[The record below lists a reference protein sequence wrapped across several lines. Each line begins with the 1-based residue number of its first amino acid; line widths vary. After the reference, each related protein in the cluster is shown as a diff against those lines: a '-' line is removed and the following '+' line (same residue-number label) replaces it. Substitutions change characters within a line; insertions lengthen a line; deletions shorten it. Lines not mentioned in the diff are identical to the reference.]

1 METEESL
8 FEKEAPDVLEI
19 VNSFTTHLITFNGI
33 NYQRQCSVYDILND
47 VKWFVLGYP
56 EDIPI
61 SNGEM
66 KVAEKLFLE
75 QINFQK
81 QTQVM
86 PSSAS
91 LSEAP
96 CSDANS
102 TPDNSDTL
110 FTVKDIPIKYKEP
123 SARWFKQIGSS
134 KDYDILDEEDF
145 QKFVEFRA
153 EARKAGMRDD
163 RSKTTAYVDFRRKYP
178 KTDIAEV
185 LNGFRQ
191 RKAERERDLANKE
204 FVPMWK
210 NLSTW
215 INKKCWETD
224 DMDIPEN
231 AELSTLSPEAQRYMS
246 KSSAEKYLLKLEE
259 IDRIFRET
267 GKRIDISDAEDY
279 ILGRKIW

>member
-1 METEESL
+1 METKESL

-19 VNSFTTHLITFNGI
+19 INSFTTHLITFNGI

-61 SNGEM
+61 SNYEM

-75 QINFQK
+75 QIDSPK

-86 PSSAS
+86 PTSAS
-91 LSEAP
+91 FFGEIKAP
-96 CSDANS
+96 H
-102 TPDNSDTL
+102 
-110 FTVKDIPIKYKEP
+110 KYF
-123 SARWFKQIGSS
+123 RQIGSS

-210 NLSTW
+210 NMSTW

>member
-1 METEESL
+1 METNLFKEES
-8 FEKEAPDVLEI
+8 KDVLEI
-19 VNSFTTHLITFNGI
+19 DKSFITHLITFNGI

-61 SNGEM
+61 SNYEM

-86 PSSAS
+86 PTSAS
-91 LSEAP
+91 LSEVP
-96 CSDANS
+96 NSDVNS
-102 TPDNSDTL
+102 TPANSASL
-110 FTVKDIPIKYKEP
+110 FGEIKAPHKYF
-123 SARWFKQIGSS
+123 RQIGSS

-210 NLSTW
+210 NMSTW

-231 AELSTLSPEAQRYMS
+231 LELSELSPEAQRYMS

-279 ILGRKIW
+279 IWGRKIW

>member
-1 METEESL
+1 METKESL
-8 FEKEAPDVLEI
+8 FEKEAPDVVEI

-33 NYQRQCSVYDILND
+33 YYQRLSSVDNILND
-47 VKWFVLGYP
+47 VSWFVLGYP

-66 KVAEKLFLE
+66 DIAEKLFLE
-75 QINFQK
+75 QINSQK
-81 QTQVM
+81 QTQGV
-86 PSSAS
+86 PTSAS

-96 CSDANS
+96 YSDANS
-102 TPDNSDTL
+102 DSDTL
-110 FTVKDIPIKYKEP
+110 FAVKDIPVKHKEP

-145 QKFVEFRA
+145 QKFIEFRA

-210 NLSTW
+210 NMSTW

-224 DMDIPEN
+224 DMDISEN
-231 AELSTLSPEAQRYMS
+231 ADLSTLSPEAQRYMS

>member
-1 METEESL
+1 METKESL
-8 FEKEAPDVLEI
+8 FEKEAPDVVEI

-33 NYQRQCSVYDILND
+33 YYQRLSSVDNILND
-47 VKWFVLGYP
+47 VSWFVLGYP

-66 KVAEKLFLE
+66 DIAETLFLE
-75 QINFQK
+75 QINSQK
-81 QTQVM
+81 QTQGV
-86 PSSAS
+86 PTSAS

-96 CSDANS
+96 YSDVNS
-102 TPDNSDTL
+102 APDNSDTL
-110 FTVKDIPIKYKEP
+110 FMVKEIPVKHKEP

-210 NLSTW
+210 NMSTW

-224 DMDIPEN
+224 HMDISEN
-231 AELSTLSPEAQRYMS
+231 AELSELSPEAQRYMS

>member
-1 METEESL
+1 MTEVEWYTVEYYGEETL
-8 FEKEAPDVLEI
+8 LDKNAKI
-19 VNSFTTHLITFNGI
+19 
-33 NYQRQCSVYDILND
+33 
-47 VKWFVLGYP
+47 
-56 EDIPI
+56 
-61 SNGEM
+61 
-66 KVAEKLFLE
+66 AEKLFLE

-86 PSSAS
+86 PTSAS

-110 FTVKDIPIKYKEP
+110 FTVKDIPVKHKEP

-210 NLSTW
+210 
-215 INKKCWETD
+215 
-224 DMDIPEN
+224 
-231 AELSTLSPEAQRYMS
+231 
-246 KSSAEKYLLKLEE
+246 KYEHLDK
-259 IDRIFRET
+259 
-267 GKRIDISDAEDY
+267 
-279 ILGRKIW
+279 

>member
-1 METEESL
+1 METNLFKEES
-8 FEKEAPDVLEI
+8 KDVLEI
-19 VNSFTTHLITFNGI
+19 DKSFITHLITFNGI

-61 SNGEM
+61 SDGEM
-66 KVAEKLFLE
+66 LIAEKLFLE

-86 PSSAS
+86 PTSAS

-102 TPDNSDTL
+102 TPANSASL
-110 FTVKDIPIKYKEP
+110 FGEIKAPHKYF
-123 SARWFKQIGSS
+123 RQIGSS

-145 QKFVEFRA
+145 QKFLEFRA

-210 NLSTW
+210 NMSTW

-231 AELSTLSPEAQRYMS
+231 AELSELSPEAQRYMS

>member
-1 METEESL
+1 MEANL
-8 FEKEAPDVLEI
+8 LKEQKGDVLEI
-19 VNSFTTHLITFNGI
+19 DQSFITHYITFNGI
-33 NYQRQCSVYDILND
+33 NYQRQCSIDNILND

-66 KVAEKLFLE
+66 DIAEKLFLE

-81 QTQVM
+81 QTQRM
-86 PSSAS
+86 PTSAS

-102 TPDNSDTL
+102 TPANSASL
-110 FTVKDIPIKYKEP
+110 FGEIKAPHKYF
-123 SARWFKQIGSS
+123 RQIGSS

-185 LNGFRQ
+185 LNGFGQ

-210 NLSTW
+210 NMSTW

-231 AELSTLSPEAQRYMS
+231 AELSELSPEAQRYMS

>member
-1 METEESL
+1 METKELLSKKES
-8 FEKEAPDVLEI
+8 PDKLEI
-19 VNSFTTHLITFNGI
+19 LDCHITYAFKFNGRTC
-33 NYQRQCSVYDILND
+33 YRKCSATNILNE
-47 VKWFVLGYP
+47 VEWYELGYGD
-56 EDIPI
+56 EHKLLEYDAKI
-61 SNGEM
+61 
-66 KVAEKLFLE
+66 AEKLFLE

-86 PSSAS
+86 PTSAS

-96 CSDANS
+96 CSDASS
-102 TPDNSDTL
+102 TPDNSASL
-110 FTVKDIPIKYKEP
+110 FGEIKAPHKYF
-123 SARWFKQIGSS
+123 RQIGSS

-210 NLSTW
+210 NMSTW

-231 AELSTLSPEAQRYMS
+231 AELSELSPEAQRYMS

>member
-1 METEESL
+1 METNLFKEES
-8 FEKEAPDVLEI
+8 KDVLEI
-19 VNSFTTHLITFNGI
+19 DKSFITHLITFNGI
-33 NYQRQCSVYDILND
+33 NYQRQCSVDNILND

-56 EDIPI
+56 EDILI
-61 SNGEM
+61 SDGEM
-66 KVAEKLFLE
+66 EVAEKLFLE
-75 QINFQK
+75 QINSQK
-81 QTQVM
+81 QTQGM
-86 PSSAS
+86 PTSAS

-96 CSDANS
+96 NSDANS
-102 TPDNSDTL
+102 PHDNSDTL
-110 FTVKDIPIKYKEP
+110 FAVKDIPVKHKDP
-123 SARWFKQIGSS
+123 SAKWFKQIGSS
-134 KDYDILDEEDF
+134 KDYDILDQEDF

-210 NLSTW
+210 NMSTW

-224 DMDIPEN
+224 DDIENFEN
-231 AELSTLSPEAQRYMS
+231 AEMSILSPEAQRYMS

-279 ILGRKIW
+279 ILGKKIL

>member
-1 METEESL
+1 METKESL
-8 FEKEAPDVLEI
+8 FEKEASDVVEI

-33 NYQRQCSVYDILND
+33 YYQRLSSVDNILND
-47 VKWFVLGYP
+47 VSWFVLGYP

-66 KVAEKLFLE
+66 DIAEKLFLE
-75 QINFQK
+75 QINSQK
-81 QTQVM
+81 QTQGV
-86 PSSAS
+86 PTSAS
-91 LSEAP
+91 LSESP
-96 CSDANS
+96 YSDVNS
-102 TPDNSDTL
+102 APDNSDTL
-110 FTVKDIPIKYKEP
+110 FAVKDIPVKHKEP

-134 KDYDILDEEDF
+134 KGYDILDEEDF

-210 NLSTW
+210 NMSTW

-224 DMDIPEN
+224 DMDISEN
-231 AELSTLSPEAQRYMS
+231 AELSELSPEAQRYMS

>member
-1 METEESL
+1 METKESL
-8 FEKEAPDVLEI
+8 FEKEAPDVVEI

-33 NYQRQCSVYDILND
+33 YYQRLSSVDNILND
-47 VKWFVLGYP
+47 VSWFVLGYP

-66 KVAEKLFLE
+66 DIAEKLFLE
-75 QINFQK
+75 QINSQK
-81 QTQVM
+81 QTQGV
-86 PSSAS
+86 PTSAS

-96 CSDANS
+96 YSDVNS
-102 TPDNSDTL
+102 APDNSDTL
-110 FTVKDIPIKYKEP
+110 FAVKDIPVKHKEP

-210 NLSTW
+210 NMSTW

-224 DMDIPEN
+224 DMDISEN

>member
-1 METEESL
+1 MET
-8 FEKEAPDVLEI
+8 KELLSKKISPDKLEI
-19 VNSFTTHLITFNGI
+19 LDAHTTYAIKFNRELC
-33 NYQRQCSVYDILND
+33 YRKCSAFNILTEVEWYTNE
-47 VKWFVLGYP
+47 YY
-56 EDIPI
+56 
-61 SNGEM
+61 GEETLLD
-66 KVAEKLFLE
+66 KNAKIAEKLFLE
-75 QINFQK
+75 QINSQK
-81 QTQVM
+81 QTQGV
-86 PSSAS
+86 PTSAS

-96 CSDANS
+96 YSDVNS
-102 TPDNSDTL
+102 APDNSDTL
-110 FTVKDIPIKYKEP
+110 FMVKEIPVKHKEP

-210 NLSTW
+210 NMSTW

-224 DMDIPEN
+224 DMDIFEN
-231 AELSTLSPEAQRYMS
+231 EELSTLSPEAQRYMS

>member
-1 METEESL
+1 METKESL
-8 FEKEAPDVLEI
+8 FEKEAPDVVEI

-33 NYQRQCSVYDILND
+33 YYQRLSSVDNILND
-47 VKWFVLGYP
+47 VSWFVLGYP

-66 KVAEKLFLE
+66 DIAEKLFLE
-75 QINFQK
+75 QINSQK
-81 QTQVM
+81 QTQGV
-86 PSSAS
+86 PTSAS

-96 CSDANS
+96 YSDVNS
-102 TPDNSDTL
+102 APDNSDTL
-110 FTVKDIPIKYKEP
+110 FTVKDIPVKHKEP

-210 NLSTW
+210 NMSTW

-224 DMDIPEN
+224 DMDISEN

>member
-1 METEESL
+1 METNLFKEES
-8 FEKEAPDVLEI
+8 KDVLEI
-19 VNSFTTHLITFNGI
+19 EKSFITHLITFNGI

-61 SNGEM
+61 SNYEM
-66 KVAEKLFLE
+66 DIAEKLFLE

-86 PSSAS
+86 PTSAS

-102 TPDNSDTL
+102 TPANSASL
-110 FTVKDIPIKYKEP
+110 FGEVKAPHKYF
-123 SARWFKQIGSS
+123 RQIGSS

-210 NLSTW
+210 NMSTW

-279 ILGRKIW
+279 ILGKKIL

>member
-1 METEESL
+1 METKESL
-8 FEKEAPDVLEI
+8 SKKESPDKLEI
-19 VNSFTTHLITFNGI
+19 LDSHITYAIKFNGEI
-33 NYQRQCSVYDILND
+33 YYRKCSAFNILNE
-47 VKWFVLGYP
+47 VEWYTVEYY
-56 EDIPI
+56 
-61 SNGEM
+61 GEETFFD
-66 KVAEKLFLE
+66 KNAKIAEKLFLE

-81 QTQVM
+81 QTQAM
-86 PSSAS
+86 STSAS

-102 TPDNSDTL
+102 TPANSASL
-110 FTVKDIPIKYKEP
+110 FGEIKAPHKYF
-123 SARWFKQIGSS
+123 RQIGSS

-210 NLSTW
+210 NMSTW

-231 AELSTLSPEAQRYMS
+231 AELSELSPEAQRYMS